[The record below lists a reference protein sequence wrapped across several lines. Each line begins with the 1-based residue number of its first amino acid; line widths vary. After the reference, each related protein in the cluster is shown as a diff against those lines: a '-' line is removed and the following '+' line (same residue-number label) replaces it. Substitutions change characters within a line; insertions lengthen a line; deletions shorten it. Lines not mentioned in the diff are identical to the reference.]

1 MLLEKMYGKI
11 LLRMSLSK
19 MFAKKGKRLIGR
31 YEERISG
38 GFFYFGNTI
47 IIENF
52 QSCGK

>member
-1 MLLEKMYGKI
+1 MLHEKMYGRI
-11 LLRMSLSK
+11 LLRISLSK

-38 GFFYFGNTI
+38 GFLDFGNTI
-47 IIENF
+47 MVENF